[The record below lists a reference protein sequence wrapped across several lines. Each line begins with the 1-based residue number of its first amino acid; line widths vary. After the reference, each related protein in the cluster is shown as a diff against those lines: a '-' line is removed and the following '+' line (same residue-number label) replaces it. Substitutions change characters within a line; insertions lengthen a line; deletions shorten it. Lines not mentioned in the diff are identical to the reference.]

1 MKKEFEAIQS
11 RGSQPVYQMLF
22 DKTKEDFA
30 KDDLFEPNDTI
41 KIKEA
46 SFEAI
51 VEKLQIYNL
60 SNTADDVKGIAFE
73 KFLGKTFRG
82 ELGQFFTPRTIVNFI
97 IDILDPQEGEI
108 MCDPCCGS
116 GGFLIRA
123 FEYVREKIEND
134 IQRTKNRLKK
144 QFLGDAFESMPDKQK
159 ERVSQ
164 QLASYLN
171 QLNTELDTQNP
182 DGRIYN
188 LSHNLSLI
196 HISEPTR
203 PY

>member
-1 MKKEFEAIQS
+1 MSPEAAFDEISKILFIKIKYERNNNDAQIFFKKFKSLKEFEAIQS

-30 KDDLFEPNDTI
+30 KDDLFEPNDTV

-46 SFEAI
+46 SFRTI

-108 MCDPCCGS
+108 MCDPCCGNV
-116 GGFLIRA
+116 A
-123 FEYVREKIEND
+123 F
-134 IQRTKNRLKK
+134 
-144 QFLGDAFESMPDKQK
+144 
-159 ERVSQ
+159 
-164 QLASYLN
+164 
-171 QLNTELDTQNP
+171 
-182 DGRIYN
+182 
-188 LSHNLSLI
+188 
-196 HISEPTR
+196 
-203 PY
+203 